1 MPSDALNEETRKEWR
16 ELGFFY
22 DCDNQTKVW
31 KLTASREGLL
41 RFRDVLCSYVADP
54 RNRLESEH
62 EHYGPYMYLKIMTWP
77 EAGCDE
83 NAIRGPLADLER
95 LAKLIEA
102 KLSVAH
108 AGSSVLIREEFA
120 VDSPYALV
128 LDLREDGFDPATA
141 DHLLLPGGATDDALG
156 P

>member
-1 MPSDALNEETRKEWR
+1 MPSDALKEETRKEWR

-22 DCDNQTKVW
+22 DCDSQTKTW
-31 KLTASREGLL
+31 RLTGSRAGLL
-41 RFRDVLCSYVADP
+41 RFRDALRSYVADP
-54 RNRLESEH
+54 RNKLESEH

-83 NAIRGPLADLER
+83 NAIRGPLVDLER
-95 LAKLIEA
+95 LATLIEA
-102 KLSVAH
+102 KLAGAH

-120 VDSPYALV
+120 VDSQYAIV

-141 DHLLLPGGATDDALG
+141 DHLLLPGGAPDAVLG